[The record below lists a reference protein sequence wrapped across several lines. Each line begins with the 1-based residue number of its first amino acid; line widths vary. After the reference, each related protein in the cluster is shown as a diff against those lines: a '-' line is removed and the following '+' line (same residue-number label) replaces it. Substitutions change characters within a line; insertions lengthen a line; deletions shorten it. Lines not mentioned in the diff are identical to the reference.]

1 MTKNLKV
8 IIVEKLGSLKSL
20 TIKDYN
26 EEDLYKKCG
35 FKNSNNFLKQTEW
48 KIKYENNKYILSL
61 FAKIEGKA
69 NTENKY
75 DFPPPNDK
83 LLFFGDCVIVCYV
96 LNNEGNPIYTSLSI
110 ELWNIFYEKLFG
122 GFENLNA
129 TAEEDEN
136 EEDELENIP
145 NKFKTKQ
152 GYLKDGFVVEDKL
165 LLNDE
170 EEEDEDSYETD
181 DDEPLDD
188 SIEDD
193 VEDELGDLENIGS
206 ELSIELYSDTSS
218 DIGKN

>member
-8 IIVEKLGSLKSL
+8 IIIEKLGSLKSL

-48 KIKYENNKYILSL
+48 KIKYENNKYVLSL

-83 LLFFGDCVIVCYV
+83 LLFFGDCVIVCSI
-96 LNNEGNPIYTSLSI
+96 LNKEGTQTVTSLTI

-129 TAEEDEN
+129 TVEEDEN

-145 NKFKTKQ
+145 SKFKTKQ

-165 LLNDE
+165 LLDDE
-170 EEEDEDSYETD
+170 DNDSYETE
-181 DDEPLDD
+181 DELLDD

-193 VEDELGDLENIGS
+193 DLGDCEDVGS
-206 ELSIELYSDTSS
+206 ELSVELYSDTSS
-218 DIGKN
+218 NDGKN

>member
-8 IIVEKLGSLKSL
+8 LIVEKLGSLKSL

-83 LLFFGDCVIVCYV
+83 LLFFGDCVIVCSV

-145 NKFKTKQ
+145 SKFKTKQ

-165 LLNDE
+165 LLDDE
-170 EEEDEDSYETD
+170 EEDDDSYETD

-188 SIEDD
+188 SIEEDD
-193 VEDELGDLENIGS
+193 DLGDLENIGS
-206 ELSIELYSDTSS
+206 ELSVELYSDTSS
-218 DIGKN
+218 DVGKN

>member
-8 IIVEKLGSLKSL
+8 IIIEKLGSLKSL

-48 KIKYENNKYILSL
+48 KIKYENNKYVLSL

-83 LLFFGDCVIVCYV
+83 LLFFGDCVIVCSI
-96 LNNEGNPIYTSLSI
+96 LNKEGNQTFTSLTI

-129 TAEEDEN
+129 TVEEDEN

-145 NKFKTKQ
+145 SKFKTKQ

-165 LLNDE
+165 LLDDE
-170 EEEDEDSYETD
+170 DNDSYES
-181 DDEPLDD
+181 EEELLDD

-193 VEDELGDLENIGS
+193 DLGDCEDIGS
-206 ELSIELYSDTSS
+206 ELSVELYSDTSS
-218 DIGKN
+218 NDGKN